1 MTRRDSNL
9 GYILV
14 AVLSVMLLL
23 TSFLAAGSVLIR
35 SVLHSAV
42 VGDTALAMQGLTQG
56 GLEITAYQLLV
67 RKVPASLVNGR
78 RIRFAGGMVQPTI
91 IDEGGKIDLNGADP
105 RLLLSVFAAGGLDVG
120 DAAALVARI
129 VEARGATESAAV
141 AATVAF
147 APVSGDIYHG
157 HSPFATPSA
166 PSTPGSPPTNGAQK
180 KRRGWQTVDQLRG
193 AGLTLTAFHALEPLL
208 TVYNPDGK
216 VDVLTARRAVLSAIP
231 GLGTAAVDMI
241 MARRNIVTKETIAAL
256 TPLFGDASLFVK
268 TTSGPA
274 YSIHIDAVSGA
285 GQRKALDA
293 VIAAS
298 KSPNDPYL
306 ILDWRDGAS

>member
-1 MTRRDSNL
+1 MTRRNSES

-23 TSFLAAGSVLIR
+23 TSFLAASSVLIR

-42 VGDTALAMQGLTQG
+42 VGDSALAMRGLTQG

-67 RKVPASLVNGR
+67 QKVPAPLVDGR
-78 RIRFAGGMVQPTI
+78 KIRFAGGTVQPSI
-91 IDEGGKIDLNGADP
+91 VDEGGKIDLNGADP
-105 RLLLSVFAAGGLDVG
+105 RLLLSVFASAGLDVG

-129 VEARGATESAAV
+129 VEVRGATDSAAV
-141 AATVAF
+141 ATTVAF
-147 APVSGDIYHG
+147 APAGGDIYHG

-166 PSTPGSPPTNGAQK
+166 PSIPGDPPNGVQK

-193 AGLTLTAFHALEPLL
+193 APGLTLPAFQALAPLL

-241 MARRNIVTKETIAAL
+241 IARRNIATKETIAAL
-256 TPLFGDASLFVK
+256 SPLFGDASLFVK

-274 YSIHIDAVSGA
+274 YTVHIDAVSGA
-285 GQRKALDA
+285 GQRKALEA